1 MCAGEAE
8 EGELLFFFLLANR
21 QAAPTP
27 SKHEN
32 REAHPGPIAASWG
45 LSFCIDFP
53 DMRALDLS
61 VVMVMVV
68 LAGCCGRGLA
78 AFTCATDLDCGLLG
92 ACVAKGC
99 QCYKGYTGDG
109 NQCDNV
115 ENNPPTHPCW

>member
-8 EGELLFFFLLANR
+8 EGELLFFFLLNR

-99 QCYKGYTGDG
+99 QCQGGPRTCERWYP
-109 NQCDNV
+109 Q
-115 ENNPPTHPCW
+115 PPPYGG